1 MASFAVIVK
10 PPGGADGKNAAEP
23 GGNTGPMAQAQA
35 MSYLTNVLGADPG
48 SKLTNLG
55 QCLNNV
61 FGDEG
66 KSNGDLKFN
75 GFATRHASHGVVGV
89 SCVSLFFYINGST
102 AYIFAMG
109 EHKGSDSYKISYFGP
124 TTGTFRKNATV
135 QL

>member
-1 MASFAVIVK
+1 MATFAVIVK
-10 PPGGADGKNAAEP
+10 PRGGADGKNPKEL
-23 GGNTGPMAQAQA
+23 GGNTTPMAQAQA
-35 MSYLTNVLGADPG
+35 MSYLTNLLGANPG
-48 SKLTNLG
+48 TKLTNLG

-75 GFATRHASHGVVGV
+75 GQATRHTSHGVTGV
-89 SCVSLFFYINGST
+89 SSVSLFFYISGKT

-124 TTGTFRKNATV
+124 VDGTFKKGATV